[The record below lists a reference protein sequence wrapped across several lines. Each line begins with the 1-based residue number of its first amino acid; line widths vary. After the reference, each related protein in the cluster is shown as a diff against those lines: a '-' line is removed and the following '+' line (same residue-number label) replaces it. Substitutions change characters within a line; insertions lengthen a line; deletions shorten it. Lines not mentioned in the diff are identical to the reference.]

1 VSFWRRPDNEGSANE
16 RSGETQPEVTSAT
29 DANGID
35 ASAVAGERGIASVNR
50 VRSVQSRVSSL
61 LAIGLMATLGVGL
74 LTWYYS
80 QALTRGGREQRAAR
94 QATERKAQ
102 GEMPLPPL
110 GPIERPKM
118 VPVAPPAPA
127 APTTPPESA
136 AAARPAAPGTVYALL
151 GAPPPLPSGL
161 DRPPFEATAHRASA
175 SGGHRANP
183 EAEALRRKLV
193 GAVWIIPKGAGRAEA
208 LASEAVPSVAFTGI
222 QATGPSAPNTVPGTG
237 AVSPEGLASRLSP
250 TVLSTTE
257 ARVLPTTRL
266 LLPKGTFLDCTL
278 ETAIDTSLAGFTT
291 CIMPTD
297 VFSADGDVVLLER
310 GTKLIG
316 ETRGAVQPGSARVFV
331 VWNEART
338 PSGIVVPLGS
348 PGTDELGRAGLPG
361 AVNRHFTE
369 RFGAALL
376 VSIVNG
382 AVQGFVQSQSNGAVV
397 VNPSTST
404 DIMTEVLRNTIN
416 IPPTVLKPQGDRIQ
430 ILVARDIDFRSVYA
444 LRTTH

>member
-1 VSFWRRPDNEGSANE
+1 MRFWRRPETEESVEERTGQTHSEATSETDVGGSA
-16 RSGETQPEVTSAT
+16 S
-29 DANGID
+29 
-35 ASAVAGERGIASVNR
+35 SAVSGERGIASVNR

-61 LAIGLMATLGVGL
+61 LAIGLMASLGIGL

-80 QALTRGGREQRAAR
+80 QALTRGSREQRAAR
-94 QATERKAQ
+94 QTTERKAQ

-127 APTTPPESA
+127 Q
-136 AAARPAAPGTVYALL
+136 AAPPAQVATPGSAGSGTLDALL
-151 GAPPPLPSGL
+151 GAPPPLPSSL
-161 DRPPFEATAHRASA
+161 ERPPFEVTAHRAST

-183 EAEALRRKLV
+183 EADALHRKLV
-193 GAVWIIPKGAGRAEA
+193 GAVWIVPGGASRTGAP
-208 LASEAVPSVAFTGI
+208 ASEAAPSVALVGT
-222 QATGPSAPNTVPGTG
+222 QASGPSNGLPGTG
-237 AVSPEGLASRLSP
+237 AVSPDGMASRLTP
-250 TVLSTTE
+250 TVLATTE
-257 ARVLPTTRL
+257 ARALPTTRL
-266 LLPKGTFLDCTL
+266 LLPKGAFVDCTL

-291 CIMPTD
+291 CITPTD

-316 ETRGAVQPGSARVFV
+316 ETRGAVNPGSARVFV

-338 PSGIVVPLGS
+338 PSGVVVPLGS

-361 AVNRHFTE
+361 AVNRHFAE

-382 AVQGFVQSQSNGAVV
+382 AVQGFVQSQSSGAVV
-397 VNPSTST
+397 VNPSTPT
-404 DIMTEVLRNTIN
+404 DIMTEVSRNTIN

-430 ILVARDIDFRSVYA
+430 VLVARDIDFRNVYA